1 MTRPSFLFFLGCLAV
16 THAFVAGNHGA
27 AMTFVQRRQ
36 QQQKQQ
42 QHQKTSSA
50 MPLISRGGNVLL
62 STPLP
67 TELKA
72 PPAIYEGA
80 VALGTAKGLSS
91 PSKIFTLGI
100 CAGIHIAFGAYLAIS
115 VGGNLPGFASTNPGI
130 QKLILGGMGLPTG
143 LIMTL
148 VSGAELF
155 TGNTALVTAAYMEGK
170 ISLKDLFKNWFC
182 SFSGN
187 LVGSLL
193 IAYLAFGSGTLGP
206 APGAAAMAVAKCNAP
221 WLASFYKGI
230 LCNFLVCMAVYMAS
244 GASSLPG
251 KMSTFI
257 YFSFAPFRNKK
268 NQTSDTIKFFVCF
281 YLFCAILFFLLDM
294 DMSQ

>member
-1 MTRPSFLFFLGCLAV
+1 MTRCSFLFFLGCLAV
-16 THAFVAGNHGA
+16 THAFVTGSHGGRT
-27 AMTFVQRRQ
+27 TFVQRRQ
-36 QQQKQQ
+36 QQNGK
-42 QHQKTSSA
+42 SSTTT
-50 MPLISRGGNVLL
+50 MPIISRGGNVLL
-62 STPLP
+62 STPTIP

-100 CAGIHIAFGAYLAIS
+100 CSGIHIAFGAYLAIS

-148 VSGAELF
+148 VSGGELF

-170 ISLKDLFKNWFC
+170 ITLNDLIKNWFC

-187 LVGSLL
+187 LVGSIL

-206 APGAAAMAVAKCNAP
+206 APGAAAMAVAKCSAP
-221 WLASFYKGI
+221 WLAAFYKGI

-251 KMSTFI
+251 KMSTYI
-257 YFSFAPFRNKK
+257 Y
-268 NQTSDTIKFFVCF
+268 
-281 YLFCAILFFLLDM
+281 YLLLSLF
-294 DMSQ
+294 